1 MVAVPLQ
8 RAGLLAT
15 AAAATALA
23 GCGEEAHEARVPSG
37 AIAFEQRDYR
47 FRPQAVRAESGRVR
61 ITVANRGRLP
71 HALQLRLKGRERLRI
86 RTVLPGRRGSAGA
99 ELPPGRY
106 RFACP
111 IANHEELGMHGV
123 LTLR

>member
-1 MVAVPLQ
+1 MVAASLQ

-15 AAAATALA
+15 AGAAAALA
-23 GCGEEAHEARVPSG
+23 GCGDDPPEVRVASG
-37 AIAFEQRDYR
+37 TIELEQRDYR
-47 FRPQAVRAESGRVR
+47 FRPQAVRARSGRVR

-71 HALQLRLKGRERLRI
+71 HALQLRVEGRERLRI
-86 RTVLPGRRGSAGA
+86 RTVLPGRRGSASA
-99 ELPPGRY
+99 DLAPGRY

-111 IANHEELGMHGV
+111 IGNHEELGMHGV